1 MKLDFI
7 KWPILV
13 ISVCSIH
20 LYAYGAFNP
29 IKAQAGFSI
38 EELGSLA
45 GTLLTTDLKIK
56 SNKEEMIR
64 VARTRGAPRVKK
76 TRQAQLATDL
86 KELETQLGDLHKQF
100 SSQVKEAIFSNDPP
114 LHNGGTFH
122 LPGKN
127 GSFLC
132 LSTDEGITGSC
143 TQENENLTFKW

>member
-7 KWPILV
+7 KWPILA
-13 ISVCSIH
+13 ISACSIH
-20 LYAYGAFNP
+20 LYAFGAFNP

-45 GTLLTTDLKIK
+45 GTLLSTDLKIK

-76 TRQAQLATDL
+76 TRQAQLAT
-86 KELETQLGDLHKQF
+86 ELGDLGSQLAELQKQF
-100 SSQVKEAIFSNDPP
+100 SSQVREAIFSSDPP

-132 LSTDEGITGSC
+132 LSTDQGATGSC
-143 TQENENLTFKW
+143 TQENENLTFRW

>member
-1 MKLDFI
+1 MKFDFI
-7 KWPILV
+7 KWHLLA
-13 ISVCSIH
+13 ISVFSIH

-38 EELGSLA
+38 EQLGSLA
-45 GTLLTTDLKIK
+45 GTLLSADLKIK

-76 TRQAQLATDL
+76 TRQAQLAKDL
-86 KELETQLGDLHKQF
+86 RDLESQFAELQKQF
-100 SSQVKEAIFSNDPP
+100 SSLVKEAIFSNDPP

-132 LSTDEGITGSC
+132 LSTDQGTTGNC
-143 TQENENLTFKW
+143 TQENENLTFRW

>member
-1 MKLDFI
+1 MKLDFF
-7 KWPILV
+7 KWPILA
-13 ISVCSIH
+13 ISMCSIH

-29 IKAQAGFSI
+29 LKAQAGFSI

-45 GTLLTTDLKIK
+45 GTLLTAESEIK

-76 TRQAQLATDL
+76 TRQVQLATNLQVLVSKLADL
-86 KELETQLGDLHKQF
+86 QKQF
-100 SSQVKEAIFSNDPP
+100 SSQVTEAIFSNEPP

-132 LSTDEGITGSC
+132 ISTDMGKTGSC
-143 TQENENLTFKW
+143 TQENENITFMW

>member
-1 MKLDFI
+1 MKLNFI
-7 KWPILV
+7 KWPILA

-45 GTLLTTDLKIK
+45 GTLLTADITIK
-56 SNKEEMIR
+56 SNKEDMIR

-76 TRQAQLATDL
+76 TRQAQIATNLAVL
-86 KELETQLGDLHKQF
+86 ESQYAELQKQF
-100 SSQVKEAIFSNDPP
+100 RSKVAEAIFANDPP

-132 LSTDEGITGSC
+132 MSTDKGMTGSC
-143 TQENENLTFKW
+143 TQENENLTFSW